1 MAEGADCGSVNAAKR
16 KQPAGRK
23 SRQSQQKKT
32 SGSRVSLEKVLGI
45 STASSSG
52 LTSDPNSGLI
62 AYPAGCVIV
71 LLHPKKNKQS
81 HIVNASRKPFSALA
95 FSHDG
100 KYLVTGE
107 SGHVPCVRVWEV
119 GGGQVAE
126 VQSHKYGVSCVAFST
141 NSCYIVSVG
150 YQHDMTVSVWDWRK
164 GSIVASNKVSSRV
177 FAVSFSQDNSYFVTA
192 GNRHVKFWY
201 LDASKERRVNSTVP
215 LIGRSGLLGDHKN
228 SVFSGVACGRGL
240 MASSTYCI
248 TSSGLLC
255 LLNSS
260 RQLEAW
266 VNLKTSSASCL
277 AVSEDF
283 IFCGCADGL
292 IRVFSPTNLQY
303 ITTLH
308 RPHRLG
314 VDLTKS
320 AQHGVLSPASPGA
333 QYPDTLALTFDP
345 AAKHLSCVYNDHS
358 VYVWDVKDVRNAGK
372 LYSALYHSSCVWSVE
387 VYPEL
392 SEVSQACLPPSSFL
406 TCSSDNTIRLWHTDP
421 PTGHRNLYS
430 NDLLRILYV
439 GENTQHLQAEGER
452 GEAAGADG
460 KAGIR
465 VLCISPDGQHLAAGD
480 RCGNLRIFG
489 LEFLDELAKI
499 EAHDSEVLCLEFSP
513 TTTGVKLLAS
523 ASRDRLIHVF
533 NLEKN
538 YSLEQTLNDHSA
550 SITAVKF
557 TGESPEVRMVS
568 CGADKSIYFQTA
580 EQTVEGLSF
589 SRSHHVVEK
598 TTLYDMDLDSSRTH
612 VTIACQDRN
621 VRVYNVETGKLK
633 KCLKGSSSDEG
644 ALLKVQM
651 DPSGSFFA
659 TSCSDKNI
667 TIFDYESGEC
677 VATLFGHSEI
687 VTCMRFSQD
696 CRHLITVSGDSCVFV
711 WRLDSQM
718 TTTMRKRRGLRLKS
732 APETCSHKQPNIR
745 RETFITV
752 PSSQLHQ
759 MEEEEEE
766 EEEADLGT
774 PARLDC
780 AHDAQLLQTN
790 GKLPMWFRKLGQG
803 GASYAVQSDTEP
815 RQVRS
820 RWTEQ
825 LNPLTICSNF
835 SPSPTKSQ
843 EEEEE
848 EEEEQREEE
857 RQEEDE
863 EDEEED
869 FHPQS
874 LESLLGEEEEEEDGE
889 EEEKEVLQSAGE
901 DGNSYILYPDT
912 TTTTTTTSDREFDVE
927 AVTDPQRSLTQLEV
941 KGQRAEPVWSTQ
953 LSPDSA
959 CSEGSAGS
967 LEQQHDADTDSLSQG
982 SSVGSLGLEDDEDRN
997 SLKNHFDTLASSL
1010 NEEKFDTDLRTL
1022 QPPEEKHFLNP
1033 RLSISTR
1040 FLSRFQDRIRV
1051 WPSRAPPPVSIP
1063 TRISEESNASV
1074 NLESSGGVSST
1085 ESTQKENSSS
1095 SSVRCSQSVAR
1106 RRASCMIS
1114 HQPPRGS
1121 TRRRHT
1127 VVVVQ
1132 CRQMLGDVTSR
1143 TLMAHN
1149 SSAMSA
1155 VQQGAPR
1162 LGYLGTTASS
1172 RAKVSQD
1179 PSTSTQE
1186 EEKENLSSSSDPQ
1199 PPAPLPSADLDLHS
1213 TKPNPHQDQTCSV
1226 ALSSQKSQHRVPAA
1240 SPRALATPTEAM
1252 PQDGVGRWSVS
1263 SIEETLTNQNQ
1274 TVIVSP
1280 APSITPTTTPAACDI
1295 ITHDITT
1302 SASAPDITT
1311 DSASRQGDDPG
1322 GTETRTQTDPD
1333 SDESLGADSASS
1345 APPASSSHPPSE
1357 RPRPPRTGPGDEE
1370 ESVSLQQC
1378 QQVANELRQ
1387 TARRAVHLH
1396 QQLGKSAL
1404 VAERSLQMSAIL
1416 QEAFV
1421 FVDSELRL
1429 VLRGD
1434 GLGSGAP
1441 PSGRPEDDGT
1451 ISLLEKYSE
1460 LLVQMTQNKLNRI

>member
-1 MAEGADCGSVNAAKR
+1 MADGADSGPVNTAKR
-16 KQPAGRK
+16 KQAAGRK
-23 SRQSQQKKT
+23 SRQSLHRRT
-32 SGSRVSLEKVLGI
+32 SSRVSLEKVLGI
-45 STASSSG
+45 STASSSS
-52 LTSDPNSGLI
+52 LTSDPKSGLV

-71 LLHPKKNKQS
+71 LLHPKTNKQS
-81 HIVNASRKPFSALA
+81 HIINTSRKPFSALA

-100 KYLVTGE
+100 KHLVTGE
-107 SGHVPCVRVWEV
+107 SGHMPCVRVWEV
-119 GGGQVAE
+119 DGGQVAE

-164 GSIVASNKVSSRV
+164 GSIIASNKVSSRV
-177 FAVSFSQDNSYFVTA
+177 LAVSFSQDNSYFVTA

-240 MASSTYCI
+240 MTSSTYCI
-248 TSSGLLC
+248 TCSGLLC
-255 LLNSS
+255 LFNSS

-277 AVSEDF
+277 ALSEDF
-283 IFCGCADGL
+283 IFCGCADGA
-292 IRVFSPTNLQY
+292 IRVFSPSNLQY
-303 ITTLH
+303 ISTLQ

-314 VDLTKS
+314 VDLTQS
-320 AQHGVLSPASPGA
+320 VQHGPGA
-333 QYPDTLALTFDP
+333 QYPDTLAVTFDP
-345 AAKHLSCVYNDHS
+345 AARHLTCVYNDHS
-358 VYVWDVKDVRNAGK
+358 VYVWDVKDVRNVGK
-372 LYSALYHSSCVWSVE
+372 LYSALYHSSCVWSIE

-392 SEVSQACLPPSSFL
+392 SDASQACLPPSSFL
-406 TCSSDNTIRLWHTDP
+406 TCSSDNTVRLWNTNP
-421 PTGHRNLYS
+421 PTAHRNLYS

-465 VLCISPDGQHLAAGD
+465 VLAISPDGQHLAAGD
-480 RCGNLRIFG
+480 RCGNLRVFA
-489 LEFLDELAKI
+489 LEFLDELVKI

-513 TTTGVKLLAS
+513 TSTGVKLLAS

-538 YSLEQTLNDHSA
+538 YSLEQTLSDHSA

-580 EQTVEGLSF
+580 EQTAGGPLF

-612 VTIACQDRN
+612 VVIACQDRN

-667 TIFDYESGEC
+667 TVFDYESGEC

-687 VTCMRFSQD
+687 ITCMRFSQD

-718 TTTMRKRRGLRLKS
+718 TSTMKKRRGLELTA
-732 APETCSHKQPNIR
+732 APEACRQLNIR
-745 RETFITV
+745 RETFITG
-752 PSSQLHQ
+752 PSQLPY

-766 EEEADLGT
+766 EEEEDRGT
-774 PARLDC
+774 AARLDC
-780 AHDAQLLQTN
+780 AHGAQLLQTN
-790 GKLPMWFRKLGQG
+790 GKLPLWLRKLGQG
-803 GASYAVQSDTEP
+803 GASSAVQSAAEP

-820 RWTEQ
+820 RWAEQ
-825 LNPLTICSNF
+825 LDPLTICSNF
-835 SPSPTKSQ
+835 SPSPTQSPEEGGGR

-848 EEEEQREEE
+848 EEEG
-857 RQEEDE
+857 
-863 EDEEED
+863 D

-874 LESLLGEEEEEEDGE
+874 LESLLEGEEETPGE
-889 EEEKEVLQSAGE
+889 RR
-901 DGNSYILYPDT
+901 SYLLDT
-912 TTTTTTTSDREFDVE
+912 NITDVEFDVE
-927 AVTDPQRSLTQLEV
+927 GVTRLSPTQLEV

-959 CSEGSAGS
+959 CYEGSAG
-967 LEQQHDADTDSLSQG
+967 LEQQDADTDSLSQG
-982 SSVGSLGLEDDEDRN
+982 SSVGSLVLDDDEDSN

-1010 NEEKFDTDLRTL
+1010 PDEKFDTDLRTL
-1022 QPPEEKHFLNP
+1022 QPLEEIHFLNP

-1040 FLSRFQDRIRV
+1040 FLSRFQDRIGALPGR
-1051 WPSRAPPPVSIP
+1051 PPVAIP
-1063 TRISEESNASV
+1063 TRISEESNVSNTSV
-1074 NLESSGGVSST
+1074 NSETSSEVAST
-1085 ESTQKENSSS
+1085 EATQKENG
-1095 SSVRCSQSVAR
+1095 SVLR

-1114 HQPPRGS
+1114 HQPLRHKA
-1121 TRRRHT
+1121 RRRHT

-1132 CRQMLGDVTSR
+1132 CRERLRDITSR
-1143 TLMAHN
+1143 THN
-1149 SSAMSA
+1149 TSVGSA

-1172 RAKVSQD
+1172 RAKNSQEA
-1179 PSTSTQE
+1179 SSAQE
-1186 EEKENLSSSSDPQ
+1186 DEENLSSSSDLQ
-1199 PPAPLPSADLDLHS
+1199 PAAPLLSAGLDLYS
-1213 TKPNPHQDQTCSV
+1213 TKLDPDQDQTSSV
-1226 ALSSQKSQHRVPAA
+1226 ALSSLKSQHHVPAA
-1240 SPRALATPTEAM
+1240 ASPPVLATP
-1252 PQDGVGRWSVS
+1252 PGGGVGRWSVS
-1263 SIEETLTNQNQ
+1263 SDKETPTNK
-1274 TVIVSP
+1274 TLILSP
-1280 APSITPTTTPAACDI
+1280 ALSITPT
-1295 ITHDITT
+1295 
-1302 SASAPDITT
+1302 ASDAI
-1311 DSASRQGDDPG
+1311 RQEAVPG
-1322 GTETRTQTDPD
+1322 ETRTQTDP
-1333 SDESLGADSASS
+1333 ESSNPSFS
-1345 APPASSSHPPSE
+1345 YEPPASSSSPLPPQ
-1357 RPRPPRTGPGDEE
+1357 TGDAE
-1370 ESVSLQQC
+1370 ESLSLQRC

-1387 TARRAVHLH
+1387 TARRAVLLY
-1396 QQLGKSAL
+1396 QQLGVSGGG
-1404 VAERSLQMSAIL
+1404 AERRLQMSSVL
-1416 QEAFV
+1416 QGAFDV
-1421 FVDSELRL
+1421 VHSELQA
-1429 VLRGD
+1429 VLRGGD
-1434 GLGSGAP
+1434 GRGAL
-1441 PSGRPEDDGT
+1441 EDEGT
-1451 ISLLEKYSE
+1451 MSLLEKYSE
-1460 LLVQMTQNKLNRI
+1460 LLVQMTRNKLNRV

>member
-1 MAEGADCGSVNAAKR
+1 MAEGADCGTANAAKR
-16 KQPAGRK
+16 KQLAGRK
-23 SRQSQQKKT
+23 SRHSQQKKT
-32 SGSRVSLEKVLGI
+32 SSSRVSLEKVLGI
-45 STASSSG
+45 SVSSSSS
-52 LTSDPNSGLI
+52 LTSDPKSGLI

-81 HIVNASRKPFSALA
+81 HIINTSRKPFSALA

-107 SGHVPCVRVWEV
+107 SGHMPCVRVWEV
-119 GGGQVAE
+119 NGVQVAE

-164 GSIVASNKVSSRV
+164 GSIIASNKVSSRV

-192 GNRHVKFWY
+192 GNRHVRFWY

-215 LIGRSGLLGDHKN
+215 LIGRSGLLGDHRN
-228 SVFSGVACGRGL
+228 SVFCGVCCGRGL

-255 LLNSS
+255 LFNSG

-266 VNLKTSSASCL
+266 VNLKTTSASCL
-277 AVSEDF
+277 AISDDF
-283 IFCGCADGL
+283 IFCGCADGV
-292 IRVFSPTNLQY
+292 IRVFGPSNLQY

-308 RPHRLG
+308 QPHRLG
-314 VDLTKS
+314 VDLTQS
-320 AQHGVLSPASPGA
+320 VQHGLLPASPDA

-345 AAKHLSCVYNDHS
+345 TAQHLTCVYNDHS
-358 VYVWDVKDVRNAGK
+358 VYVWDVKDVRNVRK
-372 LYSALYHSSCVWSVE
+372 LYSALYHSNCVWSVE

-392 SEVSQACLPPSSFL
+392 SDVSQACLPPSSFF

-439 GENTQHLQAEGER
+439 GENTQHLQAEGE
-452 GEAAGADG
+452 AAGADG

-465 VLCISPDGQHLAAGD
+465 VLGISPDGQHLAAGD

-489 LEFLDELAKI
+489 LEFLDELVKI
-499 EAHDSEVLCLEFSP
+499 EAHDLEVLCLDFSP
-513 TTTGVKLLAS
+513 KSTGVKLLAS

-538 YSLEQTLNDHSA
+538 FSLEQTLNDHSA

-557 TGESPEVRMVS
+557 SGESPEVRMVS

-598 TTLYDMDLDSSRTH
+598 ATLYDMDLDSSRTH
-612 VTIACQDRN
+612 VAIACQDRN
-621 VRVYNVETGKLK
+621 VRVYNLETGKLK

-651 DPSGSFFA
+651 DPSGTFFA

-667 TIFDYESGEC
+667 TIFDYETGEC

-687 VTCMRFSQD
+687 ITSMRFSQD

-718 TTTMRKRRGLRLKS
+718 TSIMRKKRGLKLKV
-732 APETCSHKQPNIR
+732 APDGCGGKKLNIR

-752 PSSQLHQ
+752 PSSQLLHVK
-759 MEEEEEE
+759 EEEG
-766 EEEADLGT
+766 ADPRT
-774 PARLDC
+774 PTRLDC
-780 AHDAQLLQTN
+780 TDSEEDQAQVIDAPLLQTN
-790 GKLPMWFRKLGQG
+790 GKLPMWFRKLQAQG
-803 GASYAVQSDTEP
+803 AATSVVQSDTSP
-815 RQVRS
+815 RQARS

-848 EEEEQREEE
+848 EEEE
-857 RQEEDE
+857 
-863 EDEEED
+863 ED

-874 LESLLGEEEEEEDGE
+874 LESVLGEEEEDGE
-889 EEEKEVLQSAGE
+889 EEEENEVLQTAGE
-901 DGNSYILYPDT
+901 ERSRYIQYPNT
-912 TTTTTTTSDREFDVE
+912 TTDREFDVE
-927 AVTDPQRSLTQLEV
+927 SVTDPQLEV
-941 KGQRAEPVWSTQ
+941 RGQGPVPMWSTQ

-967 LEQQHDADTDSLSQG
+967 LEPQHDPDTDSLSQG

-997 SLKNHFDTLASSL
+997 SLKNHFDNLASSL
-1010 NEEKFDTDLRTL
+1010 SEEKFDTDLRNL
-1022 QPPEEKHFLNP
+1022 QLVEDKNFLNP

-1040 FLSRFQDRIRV
+1040 FLSRFQDRLRA

-1063 TRISEESNASV
+1063 TKISEESNISNTSV
-1074 NLESSGGVSST
+1074 NTESSSGATSAESSL
-1085 ESTQKENSSS
+1085 KEKSRSSS
-1095 SSVRCSQSVAR
+1095 DARCQQSVLR
-1106 RRASCMIS
+1106 RRASCTIS
-1114 HQPPRGS
+1114 HQPLRRPM
-1121 TRRRHT
+1121 RRRHT

-1132 CRQMLGDVTSR
+1132 CRDRLGDVTSR
-1143 TLMAHN
+1143 TLMAQN
-1149 SSAMSA
+1149 SIVAPA

-1172 RAKVSQD
+1172 RAKLIHET
-1179 PSTSTQE
+1179 PSSTQE
-1186 EEKENLSSSSDPQ
+1186 EEKENLSSLDPQ
-1199 PPAPLPSADLDLHS
+1199 SPSPLLSADLDLHS
-1213 TKPNPHQDQTCSV
+1213 NKSDAQDWTSSVTQHLKPAVSPQVLTTPIEVTSLDSV
-1226 ALSSQKSQHRVPAA
+1226 RRRS
-1240 SPRALATPTEAM
+1240 T
-1252 PQDGVGRWSVS
+1252 S
-1263 SIEETLTNQNQ
+1263 SIDETLTNQNL
-1274 TVIVSP
+1274 TLILSP
-1280 APSITPTTTPAACDI
+1280 APSITPTTPPTTCDIVSIPSDI
-1295 ITHDITT
+1295 ITCPATT
-1302 SASAPDITT
+1302 KEKSPG
-1311 DSASRQGDDPG
+1311 RCEDPVLESPVG
-1322 GTETRTQTDPD
+1322 AQSSSFVPPTSSSSPLAERTQPCQ
-1333 SDESLGADSASS
+1333 SGPAD
-1345 APPASSSHPPSE
+1345 
-1357 RPRPPRTGPGDEE
+1357 D

-1378 QQVANELRQ
+1378 EHVANELRR
-1387 TARRAVHLH
+1387 TVRRAVTLY
-1396 QQLGKSAL
+1396 QQLSGSTG
-1404 VAERSLQMSAIL
+1404 VTERHLQMSSVL
-1416 QEAFV
+1416 QEAFDDV
-1421 FVDSELRL
+1421 NSELQSVLQGDVQGCSSAPAGRL
-1429 VLRGD
+1429 
-1434 GLGSGAP
+1434 
-1441 PSGRPEDDGT
+1441 EDERT
-1451 ISLLEKYSE
+1451 MSLLEKYSE
-1460 LLVQMTQNKLNRI
+1460 LLVQMTQNKLERL

>member
-1 MAEGADCGSVNAAKR
+1 MADGADCGSITTAKR
-16 KQPAGRK
+16 RQPAGRK
-23 SRQSQQKKT
+23 SRQSQQRKT
-32 SGSRVSLEKVLGI
+32 SSSRVSLEKVLGI

-71 LLHPKKNKQS
+71 LLHLKKNRQS
-81 HIVNASRKPFSALA
+81 HIINTSRKPFSALA

-100 KYLVTGE
+100 KHLVTGE
-107 SGHVPCVRVWEV
+107 SGHMPCVRVWEV
-119 GGGQVAE
+119 DGGQVAE

-164 GSIVASNKVSSRV
+164 GSIIASNKVSSRV

-228 SVFSGVACGRGL
+228 SMFSGVACGRGL
-240 MASSTYCI
+240 MACSTYCI

-255 LLNSS
+255 LFNSS

-283 IFCGCADGL
+283 IFCGCADGVV
-292 IRVFSPTNLQY
+292 RVFSPSSLQY

-314 VDLTKS
+314 VDLTQS
-320 AQHGVLSPASPGA
+320 TQPGPPPARPGA
-333 QYPDTLALTFDP
+333 QHPDTLALTFDP
-345 AAKHLSCVYNDHS
+345 AAKHLTCVYNDHS
-358 VYVWDVKDVRNAGK
+358 VYVWDVRDVRNAGK
-372 LYSALYHSSCVWSVE
+372 LYSALYHSSSVWSVE

-392 SEVSQACLPPSSFL
+392 SGGSQACLPPSSFL
-406 TCSSDNTIRLWHTDP
+406 TCSSDNTIRLWNTDP
-421 PTGHRNLYS
+421 PTGHTNLYS

-439 GENTQHLQAEGER
+439 GENMQHLQAEGER

-465 VLCISPDGQHLAAGD
+465 VLGISPDGRHLAAGD

-489 LEFLDELAKI
+489 LEFLDELVKI

-513 TTTGVKLLAS
+513 TSTGVKLLAS

-533 NLEKN
+533 NLEKS

-580 EQTVEGLSF
+580 EQTAEGLSF

-612 VTIACQDRN
+612 VAIACQDRN
-621 VRVYNVETGKLK
+621 VRVYNLETGKLK

-667 TIFDYESGEC
+667 SIFDYESGEC
-677 VATLFGHSEI
+677 VSTLFGHSEI

-711 WRLDSQM
+711 WRLDCHM
-718 TTTMRKRRGLRLKS
+718 TSTMRKRRGLKPPA
-732 APETCSHKQPNIR
+732 APETCSRKQQTIR

-752 PSSQLHQ
+752 PSSQLPQ
-759 MEEEEEE
+759 MEEEEE
-766 EEEADLGT
+766 EEEADLRT
-774 PARLDC
+774 PARLDST
-780 AHDAQLLQTN
+780 HDAPLLQTN

-803 GASYAVQSDTEP
+803 EARAAVQSDAEP

-825 LNPLTICSNF
+825 LKPLIIGSNF
-835 SPSPTKSQ
+835 SPSQ
-843 EEEEE
+843 VEDEEEEE
-848 EEEEQREEE
+848 EEDAE
-857 RQEEDE
+857 EEDE
-863 EDEEED
+863 EEEED

-874 LESLLGEEEEEEDGE
+874 LESLLGDEEEEEE
-889 EEEKEVLQSAGE
+889 EKEEVLQNPGE
-901 DGNSYILYPDT
+901 DRRSYILYPDT
-912 TTTTTTTSDREFDVE
+912 SSTTDRDFDVE
-927 AVTDPQRSLTQLEV
+927 GVSDPRRALTQLEV

-982 SSVGSLGLEDDEDRN
+982 SSVGSLGLEDDDDSN

-1010 NEEKFDTDLRTL
+1010 TDEKFDTDLRTL
-1022 QPPEEKHFLNP
+1022 QPLEEKHFLNP

-1040 FLSRFQDRIRV
+1040 FLSRFQDRVRA
-1051 WPSRAPPPVSIP
+1051 RAPPASIP
-1063 TRISEESNASV
+1063 SRISEESSISNTSV
-1074 NLESSGGVSST
+1074 NSESSGEVAST
-1085 ESTQKENSSS
+1085 ESSS
-1095 SSVRCSQSVAR
+1095 SSDVASR
-1106 RRASCMIS
+1106 
-1114 HQPPRGS
+1114 
-1121 TRRRHT
+1121 T
-1127 VVVVQ
+1127 VV
-1132 CRQMLGDVTSR
+1132 
-1143 TLMAHN
+1143 
-1149 SSAMSA
+1149 
-1155 VQQGAPR
+1155 PR

-1172 RAKVSQD
+1172 RAKLSQD
-1179 PSTSTQE
+1179 PPTTSSQE
-1186 EEKENLSSSSDPQ
+1186 EEKENVCCSSSDLQSPAGLHLHGITPE
-1199 PPAPLPSADLDLHS
+1199 PP
-1213 TKPNPHQDQTCSV
+1213 QDQTSSV
-1226 ALSSQKSQHRVPAA
+1226 APLSQKSQACVPAA
-1240 SPRALATPTEAM
+1240 SLSATPTEVM
-1252 PQDGVGRWSVS
+1252 SLRCGGRWSVS
-1263 SIEETLTNQNQ
+1263 SVEESLTNQNQ
-1274 TVIVSP
+1274 TLVFSP
-1280 APSITPTTTPAACDI
+1280 ASSVTPTATPTPCDI
-1295 ITHDITT
+1295 IACF
-1302 SASAPDITT
+1302 AS
-1311 DSASRQGDDPG
+1311 
-1322 GTETRTQTDPD
+1322 ETRNQTDPV
-1333 SDESLGADSASS
+1333 SVSVSSLEAD
-1345 APPASSSHPPSE
+1345 PSSSDPPPTSSSSPLSGT
-1357 RPRPPRTGPGDEE
+1357 PRPPHTGSGVE

-1387 TARRAVHLH
+1387 TARRAIHLY
-1396 QQLGKSAL
+1396 QQLGAS
-1404 VAERSLQMSAIL
+1404 ERRLQMASVL
-1416 QEAFV
+1416 QEAFDV
-1421 FVDSELRL
+1421 VHCELQA
-1429 VLRGD
+1429 VLPGGD
-1434 GLGSGAP
+1434 GRSSDGGSAP
-1441 PSGRPEDDGT
+1441 SDRLEDDRT
-1451 ISLLEKYSE
+1451 ASLLEKYSE

>member
-1 MAEGADCGSVNAAKR
+1 MAEGADCGSVGAAKR
-16 KQPAGRK
+16 KQPARKK

-32 SGSRVSLEKVLGI
+32 SSSRVSLEKVLGI

-81 HIVNASRKPFSALA
+81 HIINASRKPFSALA

-107 SGHVPCVRVWEV
+107 SGHMPCVRVWEV

-164 GSIVASNKVSSRV
+164 GSIIASNKVSSRV
-177 FAVSFSQDNSYFVTA
+177 FAVSFSQDSSYFVTA

-255 LLNSS
+255 LFNSS

-277 AVSEDF
+277 AASEDF

-292 IRVFSPTNLQY
+292 IRVFSPSNLQY
-303 ITTLH
+303 IATLH

-314 VDLTKS
+314 VDLTQS
-320 AQHGVLSPASPGA
+320 VQHGLSPASPGA

-345 AAKHLSCVYNDHS
+345 AAKHLTCVYNDHS
-358 VYVWDVKDVRNAGK
+358 VYVWDVKDVRNVGK
-372 LYSALYHSSCVWSVE
+372 LYSALYHSSCVWSIE

-392 SEVSQACLPPSSFL
+392 AEVSQACLPPSSFL

-421 PTGHRNLYS
+421 PTAHRNLYS

-452 GEAAGADG
+452 AEAVGSDG

-465 VLCISPDGQHLAAGD
+465 VLGISPDGQHLAAGD

-489 LEFLDELAKI
+489 LEFLDELVKI

-513 TTTGVKLLAS
+513 MSTGVKLLAS
-523 ASRDRLIHVF
+523 ASRDRLIHIF
-533 NLEKN
+533 SLEKN

-580 EQTVEGLSF
+580 EQTAEGLSF

-612 VTIACQDRN
+612 VAIACQDRN

-651 DPSGSFFA
+651 DPSGSFCA

-696 CRHLITVSGDSCVFV
+696 CKHLITVSGDSCVFV

-718 TTTMRKRRGLRLKS
+718 TTTMRKRLGLRLKG
-732 APETCSHKQPNIR
+732 APEASSRKHPNIR

-759 MEEEEEE
+759 VEEEE
-766 EEEADLGT
+766 EEEADRRT
-774 PARLDC
+774 PARPDS
-780 AHDAQLLQTN
+780 AHDAQLLTTN

-803 GASYAVQSDTEP
+803 GASTAIQSDIEP

-825 LNPLTICSNF
+825 LNPLTICSVF

-848 EEEEQREEE
+848 EEEG
-857 RQEEDE
+857 
-863 EDEEED
+863 
-869 FHPQS
+869 FYPQS
-874 LESLLGEEEEEEDGE
+874 LESLLGEEEEEEEDGE
-889 EEEKEVLQSAGE
+889 EQEKEVLQTAGE
-901 DGNSYILYPDT
+901 DRSSYILYPNPN
-912 TTTTTTTSDREFDVE
+912 TTSDREFDVE
-927 AVTDPQRSLTQLEV
+927 AVTDPRRSLTQLEV
-941 KGQRAEPVWSTQ
+941 RGQGTEPVWSTQ

-967 LEQQHDADTDSLSQG
+967 LEQQHDTDTDSLSQG

-1010 NEEKFDTDLRTL
+1010 SEEKFDTDLRTL

-1040 FLSRFQDRIRV
+1040 FLSRFQDRIRA
-1051 WPSRAPPPVSIP
+1051 WPSRAPPPVLIP
-1063 TRISEESNASV
+1063 TRISEENNVSNASV
-1074 NLESSGGVSST
+1074 NMEPSSDVVST
-1085 ESTQKENSSS
+1085 ESTQKENTSGSSS
-1095 SSVRCSQSVAR
+1095 GGVRCSQSILR
-1106 RRASCMIS
+1106 KRTSCMIS
-1114 HQPPRGS
+1114 HQPLRRP

-1132 CRQMLGDVTSR
+1132 CRGMLEDITSR
-1143 TLMAHN
+1143 TLMTHN
-1149 SSAMSA
+1149 SSVMSA

-1179 PSTSTQE
+1179 PPTSSTSTQE
-1186 EEKENLSSSSDPQ
+1186 EEKENLPSSSDPQ
-1199 PPAPLPSADLDLHS
+1199 PPASPLSAGLDLDS
-1213 TKPNPHQDQTCSV
+1213 TKPDPQQDQSSSV
-1226 ALSSQKSQHRVPAA
+1226 PLSSHKSQDPVPAV
-1240 SPRALATPTEAM
+1240 SPEVLATPTEVM
-1252 PQDGVGRWSVS
+1252 SQGGVGRWSVGS
-1263 SIEETLTNQNQ
+1263 LEESLMNQNQ
-1274 TVIVSP
+1274 TLIVSP
-1280 APSITPTTTPAACDI
+1280 SPSITPTATPTPCDI
-1295 ITHDITT
+1295 ITST
-1302 SASAPDITT
+1302 SAPDVSTC
-1311 DSASRQGDDPG
+1311 SAARQGDGPG
-1322 GTETRTQTDPD
+1322 QTNTRIQTDPE
-1333 SDESLGADSASS
+1333 SDESAGADSSSS
-1345 APPASSSHPPSE
+1345 APSTSSCPPSE
-1357 RPRPPRTGPGDEE
+1357 SLCAPQTGSVDAD
-1370 ESVSLQQC
+1370 ESVSVQQC

-1387 TARRAVHLH
+1387 TTRRAVHLY
-1396 QQLGKSAL
+1396 QQLNVSAGT
-1404 VAERSLQMSAIL
+1404 VERRLQMSSVL
-1416 QEAFV
+1416 QEAFD
-1421 FVDSELRL
+1421 FVHSELQA
-1429 VLRGD
+1429 VLQGD
-1434 GLGSGAP
+1434 GRGSTA
-1441 PSGRPEDDGT
+1441 PSGGLEDERT
-1451 ISLLEKYSE
+1451 TSLLEKYSD
-1460 LLVQMTQNKLNRI
+1460 LLVRMTQNKLNRI

>member
-1 MAEGADCGSVNAAKR
+1 MAEGADCGSANIAKR
-16 KQPAGRK
+16 RQPAGRK
-23 SRQSQQKKT
+23 SRSSQHKKT
-32 SGSRVSLEKVLGI
+32 VSGRVSLEKVLGI
-45 STASSSG
+45 STASGSG

-81 HIVNASRKPFSALA
+81 HIINTSRKPFSALA

-100 KYLVTGE
+100 KHLVTGE
-107 SGHVPCVRVWEV
+107 SGHMPCVRVWEV
-119 GGGQVAE
+119 GGAQVAE

-150 YQHDMTVSVWDWRK
+150 FQHDMTVSVWDWRK
-164 GSIVASNKVSSRV
+164 GSIIASNKVSSRV

-228 SVFSGVACGRGL
+228 SMFSGVACGRGL
-240 MASSTYCI
+240 MADNTYCI
-248 TSSGLLC
+248 TSSSLLC
-255 LLNSS
+255 LFNSS

-266 VNLKTSSASCL
+266 VNLKTSAASCL
-277 AVSEDF
+277 VVSADF
-283 IFCGCADGL
+283 IFCGCADGV
-292 IRVFSPTNLQY
+292 IRVFSPSNLQY
-303 ITTLH
+303 VSTLH

-314 VDLTKS
+314 VDLTQS
-320 AQHGVLSPASPGA
+320 AQHGSLLPASPGA

-345 AAKHLSCVYNDHS
+345 AAKHLTCVYNDHS
-358 VYVWDVKDVRNAGK
+358 VYVWDVKDMRNVGK
-372 LYSALYHSSCVWSVE
+372 LYSALYHSGSVWSVE

-392 SEVSQACLPPSSFL
+392 PDASQACLPPSSFL

-421 PTGHRNLYS
+421 PTRHRNLYS

-452 GEAAGADG
+452 GESAGADG

-465 VLCISPDGQHLAAGD
+465 VLAVSPDGQHLAAGD

-489 LEFLDELAKI
+489 LEFLDELVKI
-499 EAHDSEVLCLEFSP
+499 EAHDSEVLCLSFSP
-513 TTTGVKLLAS
+513 ASTGVRLLAS
-523 ASRDRLIHVF
+523 ASRDRLIHIF
-533 NLEKN
+533 SLDKD

-612 VTIACQDRN
+612 VAIACQDRN
-621 VRVYNVETGKLK
+621 VRVYNVDTGKLK

-644 ALLKVQM
+644 ALLKVHV

-677 VATLFGHSEI
+677 VSTLFGHSEI

-718 TTTMRKRRGLRLKS
+718 TSIMRKKRGLKPPP
-732 APETCSHKQPNIR
+732 APETSSHKQQSIR

-752 PSSQLHQ
+752 PACQLPL

-766 EEEADLGT
+766 E
-774 PARLDC
+774 ARLRTPHRVDS
-780 AHDAQLLQTN
+780 AQDPPTLQTN

-803 GASYAVQSDTEP
+803 DASAAVQSDAEP

-820 RWTEQ
+820 RWAEQ
-825 LNPLTICSNF
+825 LDPLIICASF
-835 SPSPTKSQ
+835 SPSQ
-843 EEEEE
+843 MEEEEE
-848 EEEEQREEE
+848 
-857 RQEEDE
+857 
-863 EDEEED
+863 EEED

-874 LESLLGEEEEEEDGE
+874 LDSLLGEEVEEEEDGE
-889 EEEKEVLQSAGE
+889 EEKESPGE
-901 DGNSYILYPDT
+901 DRSSYILYPDT
-912 TTTTTTTSDREFDVE
+912 TNTTTDREFDVE
-927 AVTDPQRSLTQLEV
+927 GVADPQQSLTQLEV
-941 KGQRAEPVWSTQ
+941 RGQGAEPLWSTE

-982 SSVGSLGLEDDEDRN
+982 SSVGSLCLEEDDDRN

-1010 NEEKFDTDLRTL
+1010 TDEKFDTDLRTL
-1022 QPPEEKHFLNP
+1022 RPPEEKHFLNP

-1040 FLSRFQDRIRV
+1040 FLSRFQDRIKT

-1063 TRISEESNASV
+1063 TRISEESSV
-1074 NLESSGGVSST
+1074 SNTSVQVDSQSSGEVASSQSTHT
-1085 ESTQKENSSS
+1085 ENTNGGDVAAAAPSSS
-1095 SSVRCSQSVAR
+1095 SSV
-1106 RRASCMIS
+1106 AS
-1114 HQPPRGS
+1114 P
-1121 TRRRHT
+1121 
-1127 VVVVQ
+1127 
-1132 CRQMLGDVTSR
+1132 
-1143 TLMAHN
+1143 
-1149 SSAMSA
+1149 

-1179 PSTSTQE
+1179 PPTSSQE
-1186 EEKENLSSSSDPQ
+1186 EENLSSSSSDLQ
-1199 PPAPLPSADLDLHS
+1199 PPAPMPSSGLD
-1213 TKPNPHQDQTCSV
+1213 PHQDRT
-1226 ALSSQKSQHRVPAA
+1226 
-1240 SPRALATPTEAM
+1240 SPQVSATPTEVM
-1252 PQDGVGRWSVS
+1252 SPGEVGRWSVS
-1263 SIEETLTNQNQ
+1263 SVEETPTNQSQ
-1274 TVIVSP
+1274 TLIQTP
-1280 APSITPTTTPAACDI
+1280 APSADTPTSCDI
-1295 ITHDITT
+1295 I
-1302 SASAPDITT
+1302 SCS
-1311 DSASRQGDDPG
+1311 DSRLAEGPG
-1322 GTETRTQTDPD
+1322 GSETRIQTDPGQRG
-1333 SDESLGADSASS
+1333 EICRLNFYSS
-1345 APPASSSHPPSE
+1345 VGDKSSSSE
-1357 RPRPPRTGPGDEE
+1357 LPTSSSSSSLSETLRPPLTGSGDE
-1370 ESVSLQQC
+1370 ESVSLLQC
-1378 QQVANELRQ
+1378 QQVCDELRR
-1387 TARRAVHLH
+1387 TARRAAHLY
-1396 QQLGKSAL
+1396 QQLG
-1404 VAERSLQMSAIL
+1404 VAADRSESRLQMLSVL
-1416 QEAFV
+1416 QEAFDV
-1421 FVDSELRL
+1421 VNSELRAA
-1429 VLRGD
+1429 LRGGD
-1434 GLGSGAP
+1434 EGAA
-1441 PSGRPEDDGT
+1441 T
-1451 ISLLEKYSE
+1451 LSLLEKYSE
-1460 LLVQMTQNKLNRI
+1460 QLVQMTRDKLNRI

>member
-1 MAEGADCGSVNAAKR
+1 MAEGADCGSVNTAKR
-16 KQPAGRK
+16 RQPAGRK
-23 SRQSQQKKT
+23 SRSSQQKKT
-32 SGSRVSLEKVLGI
+32 FSSRVSLEKVLGI
-45 STASSSG
+45 STASGSG

-81 HIVNASRKPFSALA
+81 HIINTSRKPFSALA

-100 KYLVTGE
+100 KHLVTGE
-107 SGHVPCVRVWEV
+107 SGHMPCVRVWEV
-119 GGGQVAE
+119 GGAQVAE

-164 GSIVASNKVSSRV
+164 GSIIASNKVSSRV

-228 SVFSGVACGRGL
+228 STFSGAACGRGL
-240 MASSTYCI
+240 MACNTYCI

-255 LLNSS
+255 LFNRS

-277 AVSEDF
+277 VVSADF
-283 IFCGCADGL
+283 VFCGCADGV
-292 IRVFSPTNLQY
+292 IRVFSPSNLQY
-303 ITTLH
+303 ISTLH

-314 VDLTKS
+314 VDLTQS
-320 AQHGVLSPASPGA
+320 VQHGLLPASPGA

-345 AAKHLSCVYNDHS
+345 AAKHLTCVYNDHS
-358 VYVWDVKDVRNAGK
+358 VYVWDVKDMRNVGK
-372 LYSALYHSSCVWSVE
+372 LYSALYHSSSVWSVE

-392 SEVSQACLPPSSFL
+392 SDASQACLPPSSFL
-406 TCSSDNTIRLWHTDP
+406 TCSSDNTVRLWHADP
-421 PTGHRNLYS
+421 PARHTNLYS

-452 GEAAGADG
+452 GESAGADG

-465 VLCISPDGQHLAAGD
+465 VLAISPDGQHLAAGD

-489 LEFLDELAKI
+489 LEFLDELVKI
-499 EAHDSEVLCLEFSP
+499 EAHDSEVLCLAFSP
-513 TTTGVKLLAS
+513 TSTGVKLLAS

-533 NLEKN
+533 SLEKN

-580 EQTVEGLSF
+580 EQTAEGLSF

-612 VTIACQDRN
+612 VAIACQDRN
-621 VRVYNVETGKLK
+621 IRVYNVETGKLK

-711 WRLDSQM
+711 WRLDSHM
-718 TTTMRKRRGLRLKS
+718 TSIMRKRRGLRP
-732 APETCSHKQPNIR
+732 AAAAETCSRKQQNIR

-752 PSSQLHQ
+752 PSCQLPL

-766 EEEADLGT
+766 EARIRT
-774 PARLDC
+774 PDRLDS
-780 AHDAQLLQTN
+780 AQDPPLLQTN
-790 GKLPMWFRKLGQG
+790 GKLPMWFRKLQGQG
-803 GASYAVQSDTEP
+803 EASAAVQSDAKP

-820 RWTEQ
+820 RWAEQ
-825 LNPLTICSNF
+825 LDPLIICSSF
-835 SPSPTKSQ
+835 SPSQ
-843 EEEEE
+843 MEEEEE
-848 EEEEQREEE
+848 
-857 RQEEDE
+857 
-863 EDEEED
+863 EEED

-874 LESLLGEEEEEEDGE
+874 LDSLLGEEVEEEEDGE
-889 EEEKEVLQSAGE
+889 EEKENPGE
-901 DGNSYILYPDT
+901 DRSSYILYPDT
-912 TTTTTTTSDREFDVE
+912 TDTTTDREFDVE
-927 AVTDPQRSLTQLEV
+927 GVTDPRQSLTRLEV
-941 KGQRAEPVWSTQ
+941 KGQGAESMWSTE

-982 SSVGSLGLEDDEDRN
+982 SSVGSLCLEDDDDRN

-1010 NEEKFDTDLRTL
+1010 PDEKFDTDPKTL

-1040 FLSRFQDRIRV
+1040 FLSRFQDRIKT

-1063 TRISEESNASV
+1063 TRISEESNVSNTSV
-1074 NLESSGGVSST
+1074 NSESSSEVASSD
-1085 ESTQKENSSS
+1085 STQKQNTNGG
-1095 SSVRCSQSVAR
+1095 VRCSHSILR

-1114 HQPPRGS
+1114 HQPLRRT

-1132 CRQMLGDVTSR
+1132 CRETLPDITTAAHTSSM
-1143 TLMAHN
+1143 T
-1149 SSAMSA
+1149 SA

-1172 RAKVSQD
+1172 RAKLSQD
-1179 PSTSTQE
+1179 PPTFSTSLQE
-1186 EEKENLSSSSDPQ
+1186 EEERLSSSSDLQ
-1199 PPAPLPSADLDLHS
+1199 PPAPD
-1213 TKPNPHQDQTCSV
+1213 QDRT
-1226 ALSSQKSQHRVPAA
+1226 SSGVVQKSQCDVPAA
-1240 SPRALATPTEAM
+1240 SPQASATPTEVM
-1252 PQDGVGRWSVS
+1252 PPGEVGRWSVS
-1263 SIEETLTNQNQ
+1263 SVEETPTNQSQ
-1274 TVIVSP
+1274 TLIQTP
-1280 APSITPTTTPAACDI
+1280 ATSTDTPTSCDI
-1295 ITHDITT
+1295 SSGT
-1302 SASAPDITT
+1302 
-1311 DSASRQGDDPG
+1311 ASRMEDSPGGSETRIQNDPG
-1322 GTETRTQTDPD
+1322 
-1333 SDESLGADSASS
+1333 S
-1345 APPASSSHPPSE
+1345 
-1357 RPRPPRTGPGDEE
+1357 GDE
-1370 ESVSLQQC
+1370 ESVSLLQC
-1378 QQVANELRQ
+1378 QQVADELRQ
-1387 TARRAVHLH
+1387 TARRAAHLYR
-1396 QQLGKSAL
+1396 QLGVL
-1404 VAERSLQMSAIL
+1404 VDSSETRLQMSSVL
-1416 QEAFV
+1416 QEAFDV
-1421 FVDSELRL
+1421 VHSELQA
-1429 VLRGD
+1429 VLRGGD
-1434 GLGSGAP
+1434 GRGGGEAA
-1441 PSGRPEDDGT
+1441 GT
-1451 ISLLEKYSE
+1451 LSLLEKYSE
-1460 LLVQMTQNKLNRI
+1460 QLVQMTRNKLNRI